1 MITTSFLFRQG
12 EYPGELDME
21 GVALALSRVQFTYRL
36 DPLDLAKG
44 NIE

>member
-1 MITTSFLFRQG
+1 MLRQG

-21 GVALALSRVQFTYRL
+21 GVALSLSRVQFTYRL

-44 NIE
+44 IVE